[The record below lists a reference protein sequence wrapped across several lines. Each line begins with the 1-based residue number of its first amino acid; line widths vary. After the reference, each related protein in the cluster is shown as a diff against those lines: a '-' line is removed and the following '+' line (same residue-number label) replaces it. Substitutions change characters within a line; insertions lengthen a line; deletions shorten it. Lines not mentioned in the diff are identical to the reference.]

1 MAGDGLHTLWFMGE
15 GEGHSSPFVVHPV
28 VVIALSLSHVVVL
41 PLSKIDW
48 EAYGT
53 METYLV
59 S

>member
-1 MAGDGLHTLWFMGE
+1 MGE